1 MKLLAIILGVLIGT
15 HSFAVAQSNANSSD
29 IAGQALGAGAASST
43 SGMQGATGTNVGGSI
58 NSAQG
63 VGSTAGTSMDGPNN
77 RTVHDNKP
85 KDTKQ

>member
-1 MKLLAIILGVLIGT
+1 MKLLAIVMGVLIGT
-15 HSFAVAQSNANSSD
+15 YSFAVAQSNANSSGV
-29 IAGQALGAGAASST
+29 AGQTPGTGAASST
-43 SGMQGATGTNVGGSI
+43 NGMQGATGTNVGGSI

-77 RTVHDNKP
+77 GTVRDNKP